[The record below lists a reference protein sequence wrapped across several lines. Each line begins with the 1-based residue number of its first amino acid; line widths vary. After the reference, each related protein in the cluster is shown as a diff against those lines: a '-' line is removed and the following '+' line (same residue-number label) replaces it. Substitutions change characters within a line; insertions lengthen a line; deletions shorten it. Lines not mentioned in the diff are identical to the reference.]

1 MLRSYKDPARRDAIV
16 HLPNLIVTFPV
27 MLTGQLLN
35 YLSFWKPVGGN
46 NAQSPLANPPAGPIS
61 TSRPNIVFILT
72 DDQDLHL
79 NSLDYMPL
87 TQKHLVDQGTF
98 YKRHYCTIAVC
109 CPSRVSLWTG
119 KTGENRFHQHFGAV
133 LIVGYCST

>member
-1 MLRSYKDPARRDAIV
+1 MPLLDIQRPCEKDVIIR
-16 HLPNLIVTFPV
+16 LPNFIVNFFV

-35 YLSFWKPVGGN
+35 YLSFWKPVGDN
-46 NAQSPLANPPAGPIS
+46 NAQSPLVNTLAGKVS

-79 NSLDYMPL
+79 NSLDFMPL

-119 KTGENRFHQHFGAV
+119 KTGEN
-133 LIVGYCST
+133 LSTNISTWY